1 MATVVSM
8 PESLSVPRHK
18 TAVKAAP
25 SRSWL
30 QRLEWRALCLMALVV
45 VTYWGCLS
53 GEFLWDDDSNI
64 VKSVPVRTLDG
75 LRRIWFEPGA
85 TQQYY
90 PVTHTSFWLD
100 YQLWGLRTTP
110 YHVENVLLHALS
122 AVLLW
127 YGLKRLK
134 VKGAWLGAALFAL
147 HPVQVES
154 VAWITERKNTLS
166 GVFFMASLL
175 AAIAFWRLDR
185 SAPPDK
191 SGGKTVGWWEGLG
204 HWKLY
209 WLSVGL
215 YILGMGSKTAIIG
228 LPAVILV
235 LVWWKRGRFGLRDL
249 ALMLPYLAVAAGL
262 AIYTIGIEKE
272 RGAAGEAWSYSLVER
287 GLIASRALCFYL
299 GKIVWPHPLMFMY
312 PRWTIRASQLVAY
325 VPALVLGAGL
335 ALLWFKRRNWGRPAL
350 AALGIFV
357 AMLFP
362 VLGFFNV
369 VFFYYSYVCDH
380 FQYLAMVGPVV
391 LVAAGLVA
399 AFEALP
405 QYKSFL
411 WPTGAGLLLVS
422 GALTWRQTAVYQ
434 NLESLWVDT
443 LAHNP
448 ESWMAHDNM
457 GTWLSNQG
465 QFEAAAIH
473 YREAIRLHPADFM
486 AYNNL
491 GLDLARAGNLEEAAQ
506 NYAKALKLRSD
517 YPMAHYNLG
526 NVLAREGKL
535 DEAIS
540 HFSQTLK
547 SQPDFAPALFSRGTA
562 YSRKGDTNAAFADL
576 TETLRL
582 QPEFT
587 PAHLNLARLLSAKGK
602 LDEAI
607 EHYRKALDL
616 DPNSVDALANL
627 GNALVAKSKFDD
639 AIACYQAGL
648 RLDPGSPVIHYNLGV
663 ALAREGRQSEAQE
676 EFAQANRLKNAA
688 RAPVN

>member
-1 MATVVSM
+1 MA
-8 PESLSVPRHK
+8 
-18 TAVKAAP
+18 
-25 SRSWL
+25 WW
-30 QRLEWRALCLMALVV
+30 QRLDWPGLFLVV
-45 VTYWGCLS
+45 LVVAVYFGSLS
-53 GEFLWDDDSNI
+53 GEFVWDDDSNI

-100 YQLWGLRTTP
+100 YQLWGLHTTP

-127 YGLKRLK
+127 YGLKRLQ

-175 AAIAFWRLDR
+175 AAVAFWRLEQP
-185 SAPPDK
+185 APASK
-191 SGGKTVGWWEGLG
+191 SDGKAAGWWEGLG
-204 HWKLY
+204 GWKLY

-215 YILGMGSKTAIIG
+215 YVLGMGSKTAIIG

-235 LVWWKRGRFGLRDL
+235 LVWWKRGRVGLRDL

-312 PRWTIRASQLVAY
+312 PRWTIRASQLAAY
-325 VPALVLGAGL
+325 VPALGLAAGL
-335 ALLWFKRRNWGRPAL
+335 ALLWCKRRSWGRPAL
-350 AALGIFV
+350 AALGVFAV
-357 AMLFP
+357 MLFP

-369 VFFYYSYVCDH
+369 VFFYYSFVCDH
-380 FQYLAMVGPVV
+380 FQYLAMAGPLV
-391 LVAAGLVA
+391 LAAAGLAA

-405 QYKSFL
+405 RYKAYFRAA
-411 WPTGAGLLLVS
+411 GAGLLLIL
-422 GALTWRQTAVYQ
+422 GALTWRQAEVYQ

-448 ESWMAHDNM
+448 DSWMAHDNM
-457 GTWLSNQG
+457 GTWLSNLG
-465 QFEAAAIH
+465 QFEAASVH
-473 YREAIRLHPADFM
+473 YREAIRLHSTDFM

-491 GLDLARAGNLEEAAQ
+491 GLDQARAGDLEGAAQ
-506 NYAKALKLRSD
+506 NYAKALQLRSD

-526 NVLAREGKL
+526 NVLAREGQL
-535 DEAIS
+535 DAAIA

-547 SQPDFAPALFSRGTA
+547 EQPDFAPALFSRGTA

-576 TETLRL
+576 AETLRL

-587 PAHLNLARLLSAKGK
+587 PAHLNLARLLSAQGK
-602 LDEAI
+602 LEEAV

-627 GNALVAKSKFDD
+627 GNALVALRKFDD

-663 ALAREGRQSEAQE
+663 ALTREGRQSEARE